1 MPPSPFPLLP
11 LLLRYTGPAKIAG
24 GGGTSATTKANR
36 DNPTA
41 HSGRLGGQASAATG
55 AWQQAQE
62 KRADEGRPVLASGI
76 PLLLKI
82 DPNFDLDLLRDK
94 FAFEI
99 VSEQEDGYVIVA
111 SEDLQLTDFLRMV
124 SDFSASVRGSAAV
137 ASVHELND
145 DPNQLE
151 RLRRVLSD
159 TLFVRW
165 PDIADDDLFVVDVG
179 VACVGTLDIDE
190 PPKEPERGPTNSDAF
205 WAKRQ
210 ADYATKRAAWAQA
223 RSEAYMAWDDIKST
237 REERIRHFVQESYGG
252 RILNVIDNAP
262 AEAVKLPDGFTVRVE
277 VSGKGLRDFV
287 LNYPYVFEVV
297 EPDDIELPQ
306 RVESGTSDNPFS
318 ATLSAPN
325 SQSPAVCVIDS
336 GIQEEHR
343 LLAPAIDGAE
353 SHCFLPGVPT
363 NQVTDTVRPAG
374 HGTRVAGAVLYG
386 QEVPRTGAVQ
396 LPFWVQNARV
406 LDGDC
411 RMPVELFPAAAIRA
425 VVEKYHGGP
434 RQTRLFNHSIN
445 ASVPCRLRHMSSWAA
460 EIDELSGRHDIL
472 VIQSAGNLSA
482 SVGLPGHS
490 IRDHLA
496 AGREYP
502 DYLDEP
508 ACRIANPAQ
517 SLQALTVGSVAHRVF
532 EAGGWRSFA
541 PDGDHPS
548 AFSRSGQGIWN
559 VIKPEVV
566 EYGGDNLRTAATPP
580 DVATPQHGRECYPE
594 LVRSTLYP
602 PGPAADRDAVGTSF
616 AAPKVAHIAAHLQ
629 QLLPNESCLLYR
641 ALIVQS
647 ARWPSWSV
655 RLLTE
660 LESLAGK
667 QSQPAKHRRA
677 VLEAQLAGV
686 LRRIGYGI
694 PDLERATSN
703 SPYRTTLISGG
714 RFSRR
719 AITANECHIYQVPIP
734 DNMRRPGDD
743 YEILIEVTLSYVA
756 QPRRTRRNLRRYMST
771 WVEWTSNRLG
781 ESLASFKARA
791 IKGNEGDEEG
801 DSFGWTLGNNP
812 RHGLIKGARRSSGT
826 VQKDWSVKKSN
837 ALPENFCIAVVGHE
851 GWNHDPDAEAKYAL
865 TVSFEILGKEI
876 PIFDAIRTEVTNL
889 EAEIEVE
896 ATVGE
901 VEELG
906 TT

>member
-1 MPPSPFPLLP
+1 MPPTPFPLLP

-36 DNPTA
+36 DNPAA
-41 HSGRLGGQASAATG
+41 HSGRIGGQASAATA
-55 AWQQAQE
+55 AWQQEQE
-62 KRADEGRPVLASGI
+62 QRADEGRPVLASGI

-111 SEDLQLTDFLRMV
+111 SEDLLLTDFLRMV
-124 SDFSASVRGSAAV
+124 SDFSTSAYGSAAI

-145 DPNQLE
+145 DPSQSE
-151 RLRRVLSD
+151 RLRRILSD
-159 TLFVRW
+159 TLFARW
-165 PDIADDDLFVVDVG
+165 PDIADDNLFIVDVG
-179 VACVGTLDIDE
+179 VACVGTLDIGE
-190 PPKEPERGPTNSDAF
+190 PPKEPERGPKNSDAF

-210 ADYATKRAAWAQA
+210 ADYATKRANWAQA
-223 RSEAYMAWDDIKST
+223 RSEAYMAWDDIKSN

-252 RILNVIDNAP
+252 RILNVIDAAA

-306 RVESGTSDNPFS
+306 RVDSATPDNPFS
-318 ATLSAPN
+318 ATLSPPN
-325 SQSPAVCVIDS
+325 SQAPAVCVIDS
-336 GIQEEHR
+336 GVQEEHR
-343 LLAPAIDGAE
+343 LLAPAIDGAQ

-363 NQVTDTVRPAG
+363 NDVTDTVRPGG

-425 VVEKYHGGP
+425 VVERFHGGP
-434 RQTRLFNHSIN
+434 RKTRLFNHSIN

-482 SVGLPGHS
+482 SAGLPGHS

-502 DYLDEP
+502 AYLDES

-517 SLQALTVGSVAHRVF
+517 SLQALTVGSVAHMVF

-548 AFSRSGQGIWN
+548 AFSRSGCGIWN

-566 EYGGDNLRTAATPP
+566 EYGGDNLRTAAAPP

-602 PGPAADRDAVGTSF
+602 PGPAADRDIVGTSF
-616 AAPKVAHIAAHLQ
+616 AAPKVTHIAAHLQ
-629 QLLPNESCLLYR
+629 QLLPTESCLLYR

-655 RLLTE
+655 ALLTE
-660 LESLAGK
+660 LETLAGK
-667 QSQPAKHRRA
+667 QSQSAKQRRTT
-677 VLEAQLAGV
+677 LEAQLAGV
-686 LRRIGYGI
+686 LRRIGYGV

-703 SPYRTTLISGG
+703 SPFRTTLISGG

-719 AITANECHIYQVPIP
+719 AIKSNECHIYQVPIP
-734 DNMRRPGDD
+734 DNIRRPGDD

-791 IKGNEGDEEG
+791 IKGNEGDDEG

-851 GWNHDPDAEAKYAL
+851 GWNHDPDAEARYAI

-876 PIFDAIRTEVTNL
+876 PIFDAIRTEVSNL
-889 EAEIEVE
+889 ESEIEVE

-901 VEELG
+901 VEEVG
-906 TT
+906 TA